1 MSRPDE
7 TETLTA
13 GVSPA
18 PSRSGSRTSELGR
31 FLIRDFY
38 MVAKTAAMFEFSNV
52 ITRDAVGTFLST
64 LRDLFEAESRI
75 ALQVASDCIFVN
87 ETRLKIDFEGFASF
101 KYVVEAMSARDI
113 GTIAFAGEPS
123 EDELRVFLALFTEHD
138 AQSENAREKIE
149 EGLADAGVTCFVL
162 EEVRDLPEHIAK
174 TSDSSPDK
182 REKAVNTYFKSIFIA
197 KQFIENFRGSRAN
210 YFRKAKRLVHS
221 IVDMVVE
228 DDTTLLALTQI
239 KNFDDFLFTHSANVC
254 VLSVA
259 VGQQLGLGKAL
270 LGHVGIAGLLH
281 DVGMTEI
288 PKDILGRS
296 GDLTPEEQAIY
307 SRHPQIG
314 AQAIL
319 KSQGITESAIRC
331 VVVSYEHHIHDD
343 GSGFPILRFPR
354 PRDLLSRI
362 VSIADL
368 YDTLTTPDISGTAA
382 CAPEEAVNLLL
393 TRGEALFDRALIKV
407 FVNTLGT
414 YPLGTVVR
422 LDTGEV
428 GVVLSKPSQL
438 SKSSMPVVKVIEGPD
453 GKPVAPFLAD
463 LNEKDPVAQDFRRK
477 IVSTQSPTSY
487 FGDTNEFTELL

>member
-1 MSRPDE
+1 MSRPA
-7 TETLTA
+7 ETLTA
-13 GVSPA
+13 GDSPA
-18 PSRSGSRTSELGR
+18 PSKSGDRTSELGR

-52 ITRDAVGTFLST
+52 ITQEAVVTFLKS

-75 ALQVASDCIFVN
+75 ALQMASDCIFVN
-87 ETRLKIDFEGFASF
+87 ETRLKVDFEGFASF
-101 KYVVEAMSARDI
+101 KYVVEAMKDRDI
-113 GTIAFAGEPS
+113 GTIAFVREPT
-123 EDELRVFLALFTEHD
+123 EDEFRAFLTLFVEHD
-138 AQSENAREKIE
+138 ARTENAREAIE
-149 EGLADAGVTCFVL
+149 KGLAEAGVTCFGL
-162 EEVRDLPEHIAK
+162 EETRDLPEHVAK
-174 TSDSSPDK
+174 TSESSPDE
-182 REKAVNTYFKSIFIA
+182 RETAVNTYFKSIFIA

-270 LGHVGIAGLLH
+270 LGHLGIAGLLH

-288 PKDILGRS
+288 PRDILGRH
-296 GDLTPEEQAIY
+296 GDLTSEERAVY
-307 SRHPQIG
+307 SQHPQFG

-343 GSGFPILRFPR
+343 GSGFPMPRFPR

-362 VSIADL
+362 VSLVDL
-368 YDTLTTPDISGTAA
+368 YDTMTTPDLSGAPA
-382 CAPEEAVNLLL
+382 CTPEEAVNLLL
-393 TRGEALFDRALIKV
+393 TRGETMFDPALIKV
-407 FVNTLGT
+407 FVNTLGS

-422 LDTGEV
+422 LDTEEV

-438 SKSSMPVVKVIEGPD
+438 SKSTMPVVKVIAGPD
-453 GKPVAPFLAD
+453 GQPVPPFLAD
-463 LNEKDPVAQDFRRK
+463 LNERDPVTQDYRRK
-477 IVSTQSPTSY
+477 IVETLAPTSY
-487 FGDTNEFTELL
+487 FEDINEFTELL